1 MTVGG
6 RVGPLARG
14 AIVAAALLWTPPAA
28 RAYTVKQTSN
38 GAVVRWF
45 SNDVSMRIDPSMQQY
60 FKDIPVEQVVTLSA
74 HAWHG
79 LNGVPELLISEGE
92 PGPAG
97 YQTGK
102 GDRGNGVYLVK
113 EWELQDNALAVTVAT
128 FETRTGKIVDA
139 DVLVNANHPLVLL
152 PDGPDMRAE
161 GFDLYGVMT
170 HEMGHVLGLG
180 ESYDVRMATMFPSV
194 APGETH
200 QRDID
205 QDDKD
210 GVNDAYSHAIPADAE
225 TAGCGGS
232 SVVARRG
239 KAHGA
244 PFWFVLGAGLLTAGL
259 WLRQR
264 RKADGKRAGVP
275 ALALVVLFGASVPG
289 AEPASSERVE
299 VLRTLALRRLP
310 YAQRRAGLLQAV
322 RSDSYEVRLAAAAV
336 LERSGTRDD
345 LPLAARLSLDS
356 DTEVRRV
363 ARQAAERLRTAPPST
378 RVAASELG
386 SQRRLRHL
394 LSGARRVVRGE
405 AVSMGVEDRNG
416 LLWSRY
422 LVHGEDDVV
431 EVKIPGGSAG
441 DITQIVSEQEPPQD
455 GDVLVVGL
463 RDKGQHS
470 WAQVRDGVV
479 YGGALG
485 EGPGIEWEP

>member
-1 MTVGG
+1 MTVRG
-6 RVGPLARG
+6 RAGPLVWG
-14 AIVAAALLWTPPAA
+14 AVAAAASLWAPPPA

-45 SNDVSMRIDPSMQQY
+45 SKDVSMRIDPSMQQY
-60 FKDIPVEQVVTLSA
+60 FKDIPIAQIVTLSA
-74 HAWHG
+74 EAWHG
-79 LNGVPELLISEGE
+79 LDGVPELLISEGE

-97 YQTGK
+97 YQTGR
-102 GDRGNGVYLVK
+102 GDRGNGVYLVTD
-113 EWELQDNALAVTVAT
+113 WELQENALAVTVAT

-152 PDGPDMRAE
+152 PDGPDMHAE
-161 GFDLYGVMT
+161 GFDLHGVMT

-180 ESYDVRMATMFPSV
+180 ESYDVRMATMYPSV

-210 GVNDAYSHAIPADAE
+210 GANDAYSHAIPADAE
-225 TAGCGGS
+225 APGCGGA

-239 KAHGA
+239 TTQGV
-244 PFWFVLGAGLLTAGL
+244 PVWLVLGAGLLAACA
-259 WLRQR
+259 WLRYR
-264 RKADGKRAGVP
+264 RKTDAKRPALP
-275 ALALVVLFGASVPG
+275 ALALVLLFGANVPG
-289 AEPASSERVE
+289 AEPSSSERVE

-310 YAQRRAGLLQAV
+310 YAQRRAGLLQAA
-322 RSDSYEVRLAAAAV
+322 RSHSQEVRLAAAAV

-345 LPLAARLSLDS
+345 LPLATRLSLDS

-363 ARQAAERLRTAPPST
+363 ARQAAERLRTAPPSA
-378 RVAASELG
+378 RVAATERG
-386 SQRRLRHL
+386 AQRRLRSL
-394 LSGARRVVRGE
+394 LSGARRIVRGE
-405 AVSMGVEDRNG
+405 AVSVGVEDRNG

-422 LVHGEDDVV
+422 LVHGDDDVV

-441 DITQIVSEQEPPQD
+441 DITQIVSELEPPQD
-455 GDVLVVGL
+455 GDTLVIGL

-485 EGPGIEWEP
+485 EGPAIEWEP